1 MASLRNLVKY
11 KQMVESI
18 NFDTVRRDINS
29 RLSEVS
35 NDLDLHEFDAHN
47 LKDSMLHKHLKVLD
61 ILEDWSLNLNTFRE
75 EIAKLA
81 TTLEEPYYEKSK
93 EIYKMRMNDSVQDK
107 MDRQIF
113 SNILYNQEF
122 KTLLQDRISIYADA
136 QYAGLQIAPG
146 NGDITNLLVSCNPLY
161 LMDESEDMFR
171 HIRNWREPA
180 YQRRLRYY
188 KIDEKEDDI
197 LNEIPRN
204 QLGLIVALNW
214 FNFRPMKI
222 IKKYLQS
229 MMQVLRPGG
238 VIIFTYNNCDYPKA
252 IDKVDEMYYCYSTS
266 IQVKDTCRQIGYNII
281 ESFDKGYDE
290 LDMGI
295 SWLEIKKPGK
305 RTTIRRTETMGQI
318 KNLGEN

>member
-47 LKDSMLHKHLKVLD
+47 LKDSMLQKHLKVLN

-81 TTLEEPYYEKSK
+81 TILEEPYYEKSK

-180 YQRRLRYY
+180 YQRRL
-188 KIDEKEDDI
+188 
-197 LNEIPRN
+197 
-204 QLGLIVALNW
+204 
-214 FNFRPMKI
+214 
-222 IKKYLQS
+222 
-229 MMQVLRPGG
+229 
-238 VIIFTYNNCDYPKA
+238 
-252 IDKVDEMYYCYSTS
+252 
-266 IQVKDTCRQIGYNII
+266 
-281 ESFDKGYDE
+281 
-290 LDMGI
+290 
-295 SWLEIKKPGK
+295 
-305 RTTIRRTETMGQI
+305 
-318 KNLGEN
+318 

>member
-1 MASLRNLVKY
+1 MTNLRNLVKY

-18 NFDTVRRDINS
+18 DFDTIRRNINS
-29 RLSEVS
+29 SLSEVS
-35 NDLDLHEFDAHN
+35 NDLDLHDFDVQN
-47 LKDSMLHKHLKVLD
+47 LKDSMLQKHLMVLN
-61 ILEDWSLNLNTFRE
+61 ILEDWSLDLNTFRE
-75 EIAKLA
+75 EIHKQA
-81 TTLEEPYYEKSK
+81 TTLEEPYYEKSN
-93 EIYKMRMNDSVQDK
+93 EIYTMRMNDSVQEK

-113 SNILYNQEF
+113 NNILYNEEF
-122 KTLLQDRISIYADA
+122 NTLLQDRIRIYADS
-136 QYAGLQIAPG
+136 QYAGLQLAPG
-146 NGDITNLLVSCNPLY
+146 NGDITNLLVCCNPLY
-161 LMDESEDMFR
+161 LIDDSDDMFR

-188 KIDEKEDDI
+188 TVDEKEQDI
-197 LNEIPRN
+197 LKEMPRN

-266 IQVKDTCRQIGYNII
+266 KVVKDTCIQLGYEII
-281 ESFDKGYDE
+281 NSFDKGYDE

-295 SWLEIKKPGK
+295 SWLEIKKPGT
-305 RTTIRRTETMGQI
+305 RNTIRRSETMGHI